1 MVFRAL
7 WVTVAVLSMNKAETF
22 FKKKTNKQ
30 TKKKNKKEQKH
41 LKRSS
46 QTMLTQRETRM
57 TEDGEDW

>member
-1 MVFRAL
+1 
-7 WVTVAVLSMNKAETF
+7 MNKAETF
-22 FKKKTNKQ
+22 VKKKTNKQ
-30 TKKKNKKEQKH
+30 KKNKKEQKN

>member
-1 MVFRAL
+1 MGNCCSSFHEL
-7 WVTVAVLSMNKAETF
+7 GWNICLKNKQ
-22 FKKKTNKQ
+22 TNKQ
-30 TKKKNKKEQKH
+30 KTIKKEQKN